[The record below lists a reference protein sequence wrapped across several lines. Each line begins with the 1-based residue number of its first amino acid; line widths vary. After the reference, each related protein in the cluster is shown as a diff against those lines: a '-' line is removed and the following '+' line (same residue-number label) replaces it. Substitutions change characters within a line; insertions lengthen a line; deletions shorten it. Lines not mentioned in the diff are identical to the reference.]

1 MTRFLKLH
9 LLHAESSGLVESN
22 ILAAA
27 IVSIKFVLSPSLGV
41 ASEIKQFF
49 MKNKNRICSVTG
61 KPPTMGENGVGFSNF
76 EMTKNDV
83 YNKKVLENPGF
94 VKVFSSPFIKS
105 LDLQDLDL
113 P

>member
-1 MTRFLKLH
+1 MSVIGVGQASLLAYIKL
-9 LLHAESSGLVESN
+9 
-22 ILAAA
+22 LA
-27 IVSIKFVLSPSLGV
+27 KGGTL
-41 ASEIKQFF
+41 
-49 MKNKNRICSVTG
+49 
-61 KPPTMGENGVGFSNF
+61 GENGVGFSNF

-94 VKVFSSPFIKS
+94 VKVFSSPLIQS